1 MKLDEGLDDVLN
13 ILPAK
18 EIYLQGNEHALLLL
32 HSFTR
37 HTRDVKKVATS
48 LHSQGYTCYAPLYR
62 GHGTHPEQL
71 LHYQVD
77 DWWQK
82 CITGKN

>member
-32 HSFTR
+32 HSFTS
-37 HTRDVKKVATS
+37 HTRDMKKVATA
-48 LHSQGYTCYAPLYR
+48 LHNQGYTCYAPLYR

-77 DWWQK
+77 DWWQDVV
-82 CITGKN
+82 ND